1 MLDLNI
7 LVTWVAMIYCQMPL
21 IAYVSKGVQKHCQRY
36 KNLLGHTQRTSEWR
50 LGSYDE
56 PIELGSYDAPK
67 IGFKLD
73 LLSQTQL
80 DSIVE

>member
-1 MLDLNI
+1 M
-7 LVTWVAMIYCQMPL
+7 MYCQMPL

-36 KNLLGHTQRTSEWR
+36 KNLLGHTQRTSGWR

-56 PIELGSYDAPK
+56 PIGLGSYDAPK

>member
-1 MLDLNI
+1 M
-7 LVTWVAMIYCQMPL
+7 MYCQMPL
-21 IAYVSKGVQKHCQRY
+21 IAYVSKRVQKHCQRY
-36 KNLLGHTQRTSEWR
+36 KNLLGHTQRTCGWR

-56 PIELGSYDAPK
+56 PIGLDPYDESK